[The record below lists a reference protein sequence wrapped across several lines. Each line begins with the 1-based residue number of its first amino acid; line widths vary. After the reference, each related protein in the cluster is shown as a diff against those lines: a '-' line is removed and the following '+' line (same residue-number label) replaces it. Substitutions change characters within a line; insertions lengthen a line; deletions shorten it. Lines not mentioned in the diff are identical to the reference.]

1 MVSVICFI
9 SCLLPV
15 SFSIAIAAA
24 AQMIVVVVVVVMNS
38 YFGAD
43 IWIVLLRSD
52 DDCDIY

>member
-24 AQMIVVVVVVVMNS
+24 AQMIVVVVVVMNS

-43 IWIVLLRSD
+43 IWIALLRSY